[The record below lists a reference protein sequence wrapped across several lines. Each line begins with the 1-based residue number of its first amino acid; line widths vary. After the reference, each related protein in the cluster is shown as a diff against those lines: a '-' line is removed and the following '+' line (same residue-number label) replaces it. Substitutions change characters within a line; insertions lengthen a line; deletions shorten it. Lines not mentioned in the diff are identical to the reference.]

1 MRQHT
6 GEQPYTCQVCNKG
19 FTQNSQLEMHM
30 RVHTGVKPYICAVS
44 KDIYCSWFIG
54 YFYTPKG
61 EKEMSMTKTLLV
73 VL

>member
-6 GEQPYTCQVCNKG
+6 GEQPYSCQVCNKG

-44 KDIYCSWFIG
+44 KEQYLPF
-54 YFYTPKG
+54 
-61 EKEMSMTKTLLV
+61 
-73 VL
+73 